1 MIEILVLDLG
11 GTITYI
17 TAIIPHPSQSKCF
30 LLFKVKVKCK
40 QSFIVITNVV
50 NFVEM
55 LSLKTVNNTL
65 RS

>member
-55 LSLKTVNNTL
+55 LS
-65 RS
+65 